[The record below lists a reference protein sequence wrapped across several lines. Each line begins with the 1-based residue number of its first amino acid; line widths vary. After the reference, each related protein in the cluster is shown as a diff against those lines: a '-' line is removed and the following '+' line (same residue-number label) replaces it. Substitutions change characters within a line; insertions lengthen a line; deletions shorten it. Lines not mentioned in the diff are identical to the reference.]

1 MNVGSVPI
9 GVAVNPE
16 GTRVYVANFASGNVY
31 VIDTATN
38 KVTATVDVGDYP
50 LALGQFIG
58 KKPAPELLLPVADSI
73 SNVTSGYVPLSVQF
87 TVFLKMQHQGAGI
100 SIMTESLTQAV

>member
-1 MNVGSVPI
+1 MRRSLIDTTTNTVTATVNVGSVPI

-16 GTRVYVANFASGNVY
+16 GTRVYVANHASGNVY

-73 SNVTSGYVPLSVQF
+73 ANVTSVS
-87 TVFLKMQHQGAGI
+87 TV
-100 SIMTESLTQAV
+100 